1 MSCFLTEK
9 GYCHVVSLCSL
20 YRNAIGAGSGR
31 SVCSHILVRRGSSYA
46 ENILKGLVHVKESL
60 LFKLE
65 KMIFRFIGDIKWG
78 GIFHPFWLTINASTF
93 RLKGKHYRDVD
104 PLIQPGDILI
114 RRFEGYVDK
123 FLIPGWWNHAG
134 MYVGEVE
141 GKQHKVVH
149 AISDGVVVDDLID
162 FMRTDHLIILRAP
175 EGLQEEAIRRATAAI
190 GSDYDFAFDFNETL
204 RFSCTE
210 LVSHCYPGHVDG
222 KKRFGRVTVVADD
235 IVNTPTFKVVWDS
248 REK

>member
-1 MSCFLTEK
+1 MVLNALLMLSEK
-9 GYCHVVSLCSL
+9 E
-20 YRNAIGAGSGR
+20 I
-31 SVCSHILVRRGSSYA
+31 
-46 ENILKGLVHVKESL
+46 KGLVNVKESL
-60 LFKLE
+60 LFKIE
-65 KMIFRFIGDIKWG
+65 KAVFGFIGDIKWG
-78 GIFHPFWLTINASTF
+78 GILHPFWFTINASTF
-93 RLKGKHYRDVD
+93 RLKGKHYRDLDHV
-104 PLIQPGDILI
+104 IQPGDILI
-114 RRFEGYVDK
+114 RRFEGYIDK
-123 FLIPGWWNHAG
+123 WLIPGWWNHAG

-162 FMRTDHLIILRAP
+162 FMRTDHLIVLRAP
-175 EGLQEEAIRRATAAI
+175 EGLQEEATKRAKAAI

-210 LVSHCYPGHVDG
+210 LVAHCYPGHVDG